1 MSKTNVNKV
10 KNKIGLS
17 RHQSKFK
24 HLLKVN
30 RHFLY
35 PRMYQDP
42 KELWIIQVQQLK
54 KRQAAIKDALV
65 KLFEASTRTVETEMR
80 YRTVL

>member
-1 MSKTNVNKV
+1 MSKTKVNKV

-30 RHFLY
+30 RHFSLSS
-35 PRMYQDP
+35 DVSGP
-42 KELWIIQVQQLK
+42 KRTLDYSGAAIK
-54 KRQAAIKDALV
+54 KQQAAIEDALV